1 MSRSSTLC
9 KEYGMARAYKV
20 TKKATAN
27 MPKAKT
33 AMSAP
38 TKLQLLFTIVNRT
51 KTEFYVDLLQN
62 FDINMQMI
70 LSANGTADTRIQS
83 LLGLTDSEKA
93 VIISIIRRDKSK
105 LALAALDEK
114 FKTVKGG
121 KGIAYTVPMSSTIGV
136 AIYQFL
142 SNTNNG
148 GLI

>member
-1 MSRSSTLC
+1 M
-9 KEYGMARAYKV
+9 
-20 TKKATAN
+20 KKKPTSPEMGKGA
-27 MPKAKT
+27 

-38 TKLQLLFTIVNRT
+38 TKLQLLFTIVNRN

-93 VIISIIRRDKSK
+93 VIISVIRRDKSK
-105 LALAALDEK
+105 LALEALGEK

>member
-1 MSRSSTLC
+1 
-9 KEYGMARAYKV
+9 MARAYKM
-20 TKKATAN
+20 KKNPTSSRTGSN
-27 MPKAKT
+27 S

-38 TKLQLLFTIVNRT
+38 TKLQLLFTIVNRN
-51 KTEFYVDLLQN
+51 KTEFYVDLLHD

-70 LSANGTADTRIQS
+70 LSANGTADSRIKS

-93 VIISIIRRDKSK
+93 VIISVIRRDKSK
-105 LALAALDEK
+105 LALEALGEK

-142 SNTNNG
+142 SNANNG

>member
-1 MSRSSTLC
+1 
-9 KEYGMARAYKV
+9 MARAYKM
-20 TKKATAN
+20 KKNPTPSRTGNNSAI
-27 MPKAKT
+27 
-33 AMSAP
+33 SAP
-38 TKLQLLFTIVNRT
+38 TKLQLLFTIVNRN
-51 KTEFYVDLLQN
+51 KTEFYVDLLHD

-70 LSANGTADTRIQS
+70 LSANGTADSRIKS

-93 VIISIIRRDKSK
+93 VIISVIRRDKSK
-105 LALAALDEK
+105 LALEALGEK

>member
-1 MSRSSTLC
+1 
-9 KEYGMARAYKV
+9 MARAYKM
-20 TKKATAN
+20 KKKPAQSQSG
-27 MPKAKT
+27 KGT

-38 TKLQLLFTIVNRT
+38 TKLQLLFTIVNRN

-93 VIISIIRRDKSK
+93 VIVSVIRRDKSK
-105 LALAALDEK
+105 RALEALDEK
-114 FKTVKGG
+114 FRTVKGG

>member
-1 MSRSSTLC
+1 
-9 KEYGMARAYKV
+9 MARAYKM
-20 TKKATAN
+20 KKNPTPSRTGNNSAV
-27 MPKAKT
+27 
-33 AMSAP
+33 SAP
-38 TKLQLLFTIVNRT
+38 TKLQLLFTIVNRN
-51 KTEFYVDLLQN
+51 KTEFYVDLLHD

-70 LSANGTADTRIQS
+70 LSANGTADSRIKS

-93 VIISIIRRDKSK
+93 VIISVIRRDKSK
-105 LALAALDEK
+105 LALEALGEK